1 MVTEFP
7 LSKNINQTYTV
18 TVSGDS
24 RNITFIV
31 EQFYNN
37 IAGYWIINI
46 YDKSKQPVV
55 MDIPLLAGQN
65 LLEQYGYLNIGELY
79 VINIGDQSI
88 SKPDDTNIA
97 DNFKLVW
104 VLE

>member
-1 MVTEFP
+1 MINEIA
-7 LSKNINQTYTV
+7 LSNQPNQTYTI
-18 TVSGDS
+18 TVSGNN
-24 RNITFIV
+24 RNVTFII
-31 EQFYNN
+31 EQSYNS
-37 IAGYWIINI
+37 IAGYWTINI
-46 YDKSKQPVV
+46 YDQSKQSIV